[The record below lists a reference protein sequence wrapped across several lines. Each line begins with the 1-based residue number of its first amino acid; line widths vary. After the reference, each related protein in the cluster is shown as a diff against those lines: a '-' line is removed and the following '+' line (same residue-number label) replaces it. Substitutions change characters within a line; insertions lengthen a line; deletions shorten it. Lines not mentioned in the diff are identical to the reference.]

1 MYKDDEGLVMVEY
14 QVDLHN
20 IFQKWI
26 DEETTY
32 GGRLSVRIDMDIR
45 PLIIFGYNECIFK

>member
-14 QVDLHN
+14 QVDLRN
-20 IFQKWI
+20 IFQKRI

-32 GGRLSVRIDMDIR
+32 GGRLSVRIDMDSR

>member
-45 PLIIFGYNECIFK
+45 PLIIFGYNE